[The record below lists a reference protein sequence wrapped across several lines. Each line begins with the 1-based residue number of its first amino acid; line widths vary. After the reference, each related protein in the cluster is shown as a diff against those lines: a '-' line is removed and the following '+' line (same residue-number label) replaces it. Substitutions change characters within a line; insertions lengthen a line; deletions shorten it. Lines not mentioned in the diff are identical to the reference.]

1 MANPDSFLLGDLEID
16 VVRSARRK
24 SLSLEVGR
32 QGIKARAPIKMR
44 HSTVVSFVKTKENW
58 IRKHLANL
66 PPVEPDLVLES
77 GANIDLR
84 GALYRLEVVKGSTRP
99 VQISP
104 YSSEGDSYGKITVP
118 IKRVSNSSD
127 SSSAERSISTK
138 LTRWFKDQ
146 ATDRLTQRTAYFA
159 SQMNI
164 PSNKS
169 LTIKVR
175 DYKRRWGSC
184 DHKGALSFNWRI
196 IQAPD
201 EVLDY
206 VVVHELAH
214 CHEFNHSKRFWAI
227 VAEQMPDWKQ
237 RQHWLELNGTR
248 LYRF

>member
-1 MANPDSFLLGDLEID
+1 MANPDSFLLGDLEIS

-24 SLSLEVGR
+24 SLSIEVGH
-32 QGIKARAPIKMR
+32 QGVKARAPITMR
-44 HSTVVSFVKTKENW
+44 HSTVVSFVETKESW
-58 IRKHLANL
+58 IRKHLANI
-66 PPVEPDLVLES
+66 PAQEPELVLES
-77 GANIDLR
+77 GASIELR
-84 GALYRLEVVKGSTRP
+84 GTPYRLEVVQGSTKP

-104 YSSEGDSYGKITVP
+104 YSAEAECLGTITVP
-118 IKRVSNSSD
+118 IKRPTKTSD
-127 SSSAERSISTK
+127 SDSAERSTSNK
-138 LTRWFKDQ
+138 LVRWFKSQ
-146 ATDRLTQRTAYFA
+146 ANDRLTQRTAHFA
-159 SQMNI
+159 SKMDI
-164 PSNKS
+164 PNNKS

-184 DHKGALSFNWRI
+184 DHRGALSFNWRI

-201 EVLDY
+201 DILDY

-237 RQHWLELNGTR
+237 RQQWLEFNGTR